1 MRTISIRPRRVATM
15 AAVTLGT
22 LLAGVL
28 SGAAATGA
36 VAVESDANV
45 SCVDFDQQQIWLKGA
60 IPEELTA
67 PMSLGTVY
75 VTSVSVETGDAQH
88 NGIEIQPGE
97 RVTAFIG
104 TTEIGTTN
112 DIPDDD
118 PLFRTQVFAVDKQL
132 TVSEIRIVHAPII
145 APDSVDVGQ
154 VCVTWL
160 AAPPTTTTAAATTT
174 TTTAPTSTTV
184 ATTTTVAATTTTV
197 AATTTSASATTTSA
211 AATTTSAAPTT
222 TVPETIIE
230 GRQELAFTGTGQTML
245 MLVIAIALIDIG
257 YLAWSTTRVTRQS

>member
-1 MRTISIRPRRVATM
+1 MI
-15 AAVTLGT
+15 LGT

-28 SGAAATGA
+28 SGSAATGA
-36 VAVESDANV
+36 AAVESDTNV
-45 SCVDFDQQQIWLKGA
+45 SCVDFGQQRIWLRGA
-60 IPEELTA
+60 VPEELTA
-67 PMSLGTVY
+67 SMSLGSVY
-75 VTSVSVETGDAQH
+75 VTSMSVETGDAQH

-118 PLFRTQVFAVDKQL
+118 PLFRTQVFAVDMQL
-132 TVSEIRIVHAPII
+132 TVSEVRIVHAPIV
-145 APDSVDVGQ
+145 APDSVDVGL

-174 TTTAPTSTTV
+174 TAAPTSTTI
-184 ATTTTVAATTTTV
+184 ATTTTI
-197 AATTTSASATTTSA
+197 SATTTSVV
-211 AATTTSAAPTT
+211 TTTTGPD
-222 TVPETIIE
+222 PIIE

-245 MLVIAIALIDIG
+245 MLVIAMALIDIG
-257 YLAWSTTRVTRQS
+257 YLAWSATRAAHES